1 MPRLSFD
8 RMYRFLIYTFFLFSC
23 NEVSCEPPS
32 QDGGFMTTPEGHP
45 YYWDSYIFPIPVHID
60 SSQPQ
65 WLLDEIENGIRHW
78 ERITGKN
85 LFTSI
90 RIESG
95 ALAVTGIPVRG
106 VLGVA
111 TSQLGNDG
119 GGRNING
126 LTELT
131 VYSDRLGGREGRIY
145 GGVIFFDTEMSRAKA
160 RPVVIHELGHA
171 LALAHDGND
180 DSIMFVAAHSNPN
193 AQVTEEDIE
202 RVRRMADGNTLN

>member
-1 MPRLSFD
+1 
-8 RMYRFLIYTFFLFSC
+8 MYRFFIYAFFLFGC
-23 NEVSCEPPS
+23 NDVSCEPLN

-65 WLLDEIENGIRHW
+65 WLLDEIESGIQHW

-90 RIESG
+90 HIESG
-95 ALAVTGIPVRG
+95 GLAVTGIPVRG
-106 VLGVA
+106 VLGVT
-111 TSQLGNDG
+111 TSQLGNDRS
-119 GGRNING
+119 GRNVNG
-126 LTELT
+126 QTELT

-145 GGVIFFDTEMSRAKA
+145 GGVIFFDLEMGRSKA
-160 RPVVIHELGHA
+160 RSTVIHELGHA

-180 DSIMFVAAHSNPN
+180 DSIMFISANSNPN
-193 AQVTEEDIE
+193 ARVTDEDIE
-202 RVRRMADGNTLN
+202 RIRRMADGNTLN